1 MGYTIYAILTEKT
14 GMRNVAIVE
23 DEDDAAELLRG
34 YLRKYEKEPRGGGN
48 GNAFNSVRFRDA
60 VTFLSSYDGGYDIV
74 FMDIELPD
82 LDGMEAARRLR
93 ERDEE
98 VTIIFVTNMAH
109 YAIKGYEVH
118 AFDFIVKPVAYEDFA
133 IKLTGALE
141 CVDRKRG
148 RTVWISN
155 KEGRI
160 ALRSSRITYVEVS
173 GHMLVWHTTDG
184 EYRASGSLG
193 EAEEA
198 LRGEPFAYCNRC
210 YYVNLRYVS
219 AVRQYDVWVD
229 GERLQISRLK
239 RTQFMTALG
248 DYLAAGD

>member
-1 MGYTIYAILTEKT
+1 MAGAASRPLVRKTEIIGTIGTAIARKTARRPRIARQLRRQRSRSRIRGVRMAAVKEKPS
-14 GMRNVAIVE
+14 GKAI
-23 DEDDAAELLRG
+23 
-34 YLRKYEKEPRGGGN
+34 
-48 GNAFNSVRFRDA
+48 
-60 VTFLSSYDGGYDIV
+60 
-74 FMDIELPD
+74 
-82 LDGMEAARRLR
+82 GMELGSLVIVAGAAIGRR
-93 ERDEE
+93 ERGNRPEIGPRNR
-98 VTIIFVTNMAH
+98 V
-109 YAIKGYEVH
+109 
-118 AFDFIVKPVAYEDFA
+118 VAQ
-133 IKLTGALE
+133 
-141 CVDRKRG
+141 
-148 RTVWISN
+148 